1 MSRTLAECRTEA
13 IQKRDAAI
21 AAISERY
28 AEECRAE
35 DAEFDAEFDRV
46 REELERVRKRP
57 RPTYDVAKSR
67 RDMAIAEAERQLD
80 ADIKA
85 LFLQHGVT
93 DNRYN

>member
-1 MSRTLAECRTEA
+1 MSRILAECRTVA
-13 IQKRDAAI
+13 IQKRDATI
-21 AAISERY
+21 AAINERH

-35 DAEFDAEFDRV
+35 DAAFDAEFDRV
-46 REELERVRKRP
+46 REEFERVRKRP
-57 RPTYDVAKSR
+57 RPTHDVARAR
-67 RDMAIAEAERQLD
+67 RDAATAKAERQLD